1 MIMSVASAVIG
12 TIALSILVGVPSCY
26 YLYCGAVGGVGWL
39 VYMLARTPAGLGEGA
54 ATFLATMT
62 VLLLSRFVAIW
73 KRCPVTVFLVAG
85 IFPLVPGAGI
95 YWTAYY
101 IVMNQLQLAA
111 QTGYEAAKIAVAIVL
126 GIIFIFEI
134 PQGFFLRILRG
145 LFRERFR

>member
-1 MIMSVASAVIG
+1 MIMSVLSAVIG
-12 TIALSILVGVPSCY
+12 TIALSVLVGVPSVY
-26 YLYCGAVGGVGWL
+26 YLYCGAIGGVGWL
-39 VYMLARTPAGLGEGA
+39 VYMVALNPAGQGEGV
-54 ATFLATMT
+54 ATLLATMT

-101 IVMNQLQLAA
+101 IVMNQPQLAA
-111 QTGYEAAKIAVAIVL
+111 QTGYEAAKIAAAIVL

-134 PQGFFLRILRG
+134 PQSFFLKILRKFSG
-145 LFRERFR
+145 